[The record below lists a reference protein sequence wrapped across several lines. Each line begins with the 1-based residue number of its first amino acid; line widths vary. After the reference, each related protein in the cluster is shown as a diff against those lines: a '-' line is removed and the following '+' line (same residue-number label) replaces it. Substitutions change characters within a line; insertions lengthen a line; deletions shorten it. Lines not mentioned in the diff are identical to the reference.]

1 MDIQNIIGCSMS
13 LMSGLSATTPDGR
26 ALSPQ
31 SEEDML
37 WVAEQIQKYIA
48 SSEIKS
54 EAELQRLEHYKHT
67 LNAIAPFGSRY
78 ISNQYDNYFIIQCEF
93 NYNILDDALEHES
106 LDDMYDSMSIAHDI
120 EREKFESSAIIV
132 RQIEGVVQACDLR
145 GCWSPL
151 ADTFAWRVEDWVNS
165 YTL

>member
-67 LNAIAPFGSRY
+67 LNAIVFFGSRY
-78 ISNQYDNYFIIQCEF
+78 ISNQYDNYFII
-93 NYNILDDALEHES
+93 
-106 LDDMYDSMSIAHDI
+106 
-120 EREKFESSAIIV
+120 
-132 RQIEGVVQACDLR
+132 
-145 GCWSPL
+145 
-151 ADTFAWRVEDWVNS
+151 
-165 YTL
+165 